1 MSQFEKL
8 SLDYNFSFFYY
19 KSTNEIYDSNIF
31 FNYIQNSINPILS
44 NFPNNNYSSI
54 SIDPKK
60 SIELNTQNNN
70 NNSSKL
76 IEVIPFFFHPSDDF
90 NSSVPLEMDPS
101 LVHPSESISSSV
113 PLEIIKT
120 IEVNNPKK
128 KSNNNN
134 NDSPLNKKRIRS
146 RNKNP
151 ENNRIKK
158 KKHDKFAK
166 DNIKRKIQVHY
177 IKFLR
182 DLLNHIIK
190 EVLKENIEFKPLDY
204 QFIMK
209 IDKNSFLSIKSK
221 SLGTIFKENPSPKF
235 KDYKQKNIEIYNEII
250 NKSEILKN
258 ILDKLYLEFINIY
271 YKNTRKINLRKY
283 GLEKDIILPNNIK
296 FYEDLIKMNETDS
309 SSDNEFY
316 INKIDRIIKRD
327 FISQIFICKYEN

>member
-8 SLDYNFSFFYY
+8 SLDYNFSFFDY
-19 KSTNEIYDSNIF
+19 KLTNEIYDSNIF

-70 NNSSKL
+70 NSSKL
-76 IEVIPFFFHPSDDF
+76 IEVIPFFFDPSDDF
-90 NSSVPLEMDPS
+90 NSSMPLEMDPS

-113 PLEIIKT
+113 PLEIIKS
-120 IEVNNPKK
+120 IGVNNPKK

-146 RNKNP
+146 RSKKP

-235 KDYKQKNIEIYNEII
+235 KDYEQKNIEIYNDII

-283 GLEKDIILPNNIK
+283 GLDKDIILPNNIK

-316 INKIDRIIKRD
+316 INKIEKIIKKE
-327 FISQIFICKYEN
+327 FVSEIFICK

>member
-8 SLDYNFSFFYY
+8 SLDYNFSFFDY
-19 KSTNEIYDSNIF
+19 KRTNEIYDSNIF

-235 KDYKQKNIEIYNEII
+235 KDYEQKNIEIYNEII

-283 GLEKDIILPNNIK
+283 GLDKDIILPNNIK

-316 INKIDRIIKRD
+316 INKIEKIIKKE
-327 FISQIFICKYEN
+327 FVSEIFICK

>member
-8 SLDYNFSFFYY
+8 SLDYNFSFFDY
-19 KSTNEIYDSNIF
+19 KRTNEIYDSNIF

-70 NNSSKL
+70 NSSKL
-76 IEVIPFFFHPSDDF
+76 IEVIPFFFDPSDDF

-134 NDSPLNKKRIRS
+134 NDSPLNKKRIRT

-151 ENNRIKK
+151 ENNKIKK

-235 KDYKQKNIEIYNEII
+235 KDYEQKNIEIYNEII

-283 GLEKDIILPNNIK
+283 GLDKDIILPNNIK

-316 INKIDRIIKRD
+316 INKIEKIIKKE
-327 FISQIFICKYEN
+327 FVSEIFICK

>member
-8 SLDYNFSFFYY
+8 SLDYNFSFFDN
-19 KSTNEIYDSNIF
+19 KCTNEIYDSNIF

-235 KDYKQKNIEIYNEII
+235 KDYEQKNIEIYNEII

-283 GLEKDIILPNNIK
+283 GLDKDIILPNNIK

-316 INKIDRIIKRD
+316 INKIEKIIKKE
-327 FISQIFICKYEN
+327 FVSEIFICK

>member
-8 SLDYNFSFFYY
+8 SLDYNFSFFDY
-19 KSTNEIYDSNIF
+19 KRTNEIYDSNIF

-60 SIELNTQNNN
+60 SIELNTQNN

-235 KDYKQKNIEIYNEII
+235 KDYEQKNIEIYNEII

-283 GLEKDIILPNNIK
+283 GLDKDIILPNNIK

-316 INKIDRIIKRD
+316 INKIEKIIKKE
-327 FISQIFICKYEN
+327 FISEIFICK

>member
-8 SLDYNFSFFYY
+8 SLDYNFSFFDY
-19 KSTNEIYDSNIF
+19 KRINEIYDSNIF
-31 FNYIQNSINPILS
+31 FKYIQNGINPILS

-128 KSNNNN
+128 KNNNNN
-134 NDSPLNKKRIRS
+134 NDSHLNKKRIRS

-235 KDYKQKNIEIYNEII
+235 KDYEQKNIEIYNEII

-283 GLEKDIILPNNIK
+283 GLDKDIILPNNIK

-316 INKIDRIIKRD
+316 INKIEKIIKKE
-327 FISQIFICKYEN
+327 FVSEIFICK

>member
-8 SLDYNFSFFYY
+8 SLDYNFSFFDY
-19 KSTNEIYDSNIF
+19 KRTNEIYDSNIF

-70 NNSSKL
+70 NSSKL
-76 IEVIPFFFHPSDDF
+76 IEVIPFFFDPSDDF
-90 NSSVPLEMDPS
+90 NSSMPLEMDPS

-134 NDSPLNKKRIRS
+134 NDSPLNKKRIRT

-151 ENNRIKK
+151 ENNKIKK

-235 KDYKQKNIEIYNEII
+235 KDYEQKNIEIYNEII

-283 GLEKDIILPNNIK
+283 GLDKDIILPNNIK

-316 INKIDRIIKRD
+316 INKIEKIIK
-327 FISQIFICKYEN
+327 KE

>member
-8 SLDYNFSFFYY
+8 SLDYNFSFFDY
-19 KSTNEIYDSNIF
+19 KRTNEIYDSNIF

-54 SIDPKK
+54 SIEPKK

-235 KDYKQKNIEIYNEII
+235 KDYEQKNIEIYNEII

-283 GLEKDIILPNNIK
+283 GLDKDIILPNNIK

-316 INKIDRIIKRD
+316 INKIEKIIKKE
-327 FISQIFICKYEN
+327 FVSEIFICK

>member
-8 SLDYNFSFFYY
+8 SLDYNFSFLDY
-19 KSTNEIYDSNIF
+19 KCTNENYDSNTF
-31 FNYIQNSINPILS
+31 FNYIQNSTNPILS

-54 SIDPKK
+54 SIEEKK
-60 SIELNTQNNN
+60 FIKLNTQNE
-70 NNSSKL
+70 NNSSMPK
-76 IEVIPFFFHPSDDF
+76 EVIPFFIGPSDDF
-90 NSSVPLEMDPS
+90 NSSIPFGMTPL
-101 LVHPSESISSSV
+101 LAHPSDSISSSV
-113 PLEIIKT
+113 PLEIIKA
-120 IEVNNPKK
+120 IEVINPNK

-134 NDSPLNKKRIRS
+134 DSPINKKRIRS

-204 QFIMK
+204 KFIMK
-209 IDKNSFLSIKSK
+209 IDQNSFLSIKSK
-221 SLGTIFKENPSPKF
+221 SLGTIFKENPSPKY
-235 KDYKQKNIEIYNEII
+235 KDYEQKNIKIYNEII

-258 ILDKLYLEFINIY
+258 ILDKLYLEFFNIY
-271 YKNTRKINLRKY
+271 YKNEKQISLRKY
-283 GLEKDIILPNNIK
+283 GLDKEIILPNNIK
-296 FYEDLIKMNETDS
+296 LYEDLIKMNKTDS

>member
-1 MSQFEKL
+1 MFQFEKL
-8 SLDYNFSFFYY
+8 SLDSNFSFFYDEFT
-19 KSTNEIYDSNIF
+19 KKVYDPNIF
-31 FNYIQNSINPILS
+31 SNNIQTDPI
-44 NFPNNNYSSI
+44 FPNFTNNIYSST
-54 SIDPKK
+54 PKEVKK
-60 SIELNTQNNN
+60 SIKLNTQKNI
-70 NNSSKL
+70 NSSKP
-76 IEVIPFFFHPSDDF
+76 IEVIPFFVDPSDDF
-90 NSSVPLEMDPS
+90 NLSMPFEMDPF
-101 LVHPSESISSSV
+101 LVHSSDSISSSV

-134 NDSPLNKKRIRS
+134 NDSPLNKKRKRS
-146 RNKNP
+146 RKKNP
-151 ENNRIKK
+151 GKNRIKK
-158 KKHDKFAK
+158 KKHTKSAK

-190 EVLKENIEFKPLDY
+190 EVLKENIEFKPLNY

-209 IDKNSFLSIKSK
+209 IDKISFLSIKST
-221 SLGTIFKENPSPKF
+221 SLGKIFKDNPSPKF
-235 KDYKQKNIEIYNEII
+235 KDSEQKNIEIYNEII

-271 YKNTRKINLRKY
+271 YKNIKKINLRKY
-283 GLEKDIILPNNIK
+283 GLDKDIILPNNIK

-316 INKIDRIIKRD
+316 INKIEKIIKKE
-327 FISQIFICKYEN
+327 FVSPIFICK

>member
-44 NFPNNNYSSI
+44 NFPNSNYSSI

-60 SIELNTQNNN
+60 SIKLNPQNN

-76 IEVIPFFFHPSDDF
+76 IEVIPSFFDPSDDF
-90 NSSVPLEMDPS
+90 NSSMPLEMDPS
-101 LVHPSESISSSV
+101 LVHPSDSISSSV

-128 KSNNNN
+128 KSKNNN

-209 IDKNSFLSIKSK
+209 IDKTSFLSIKSK

-271 YKNTRKINLRKY
+271 YKNTRK
-283 GLEKDIILPNNIK
+283 
-296 FYEDLIKMNETDS
+296 
-309 SSDNEFY
+309 
-316 INKIDRIIKRD
+316 KI
-327 FISQIFICKYEN
+327 

>member
-128 KSNNNN
+128 KSKNNN

-235 KDYKQKNIEIYNEII
+235 KDYEQKNIEIYNEII

-283 GLEKDIILPNNIK
+283 GLDKDIILPNNIK

-316 INKIDRIIKRD
+316 INKIEKIIKKE
-327 FISQIFICKYEN
+327 FVSQIFICK

>member
-8 SLDYNFSFFYY
+8 SLDYNFSFLDY
-19 KSTNEIYDSNIF
+19 KCTNENYDSNTF
-31 FNYIQNSINPILS
+31 FNYIQNSTNPILS

-54 SIDPKK
+54 SIEEKK
-60 SIELNTQNNN
+60 FIKLNTQNE
-70 NNSSKL
+70 NNSSMPK
-76 IEVIPFFFHPSDDF
+76 EVIPFFIGPSDDF
-90 NSSVPLEMDPS
+90 NSSIPFGMTPL
-101 LVHPSESISSSV
+101 LAHPSDSISSSV
-113 PLEIIKT
+113 PLEIIKA
-120 IEVNNPKK
+120 IKVNNPNK

-134 NDSPLNKKRIRS
+134 DSPINKKRIRS

-190 EVLKENIEFKPLDY
+190 EILKENIEFKPLDY
-204 QFIMK
+204 KFIMK
-209 IDKNSFLSIKSK
+209 IDQNSFLSIKSK
-221 SLGTIFKENPSPKF
+221 SLGTIFKENTSPKYN
-235 KDYKQKNIEIYNEII
+235 DYEQKNIKIYNEII

-271 YKNTRKINLRKY
+271 YKNEKKISLRKY
-283 GLEKDIILPNNIK
+283 GLDKEIILPNNIK
-296 FYEDLIKMNETDS
+296 LYEDLIKMNETDS

>member
-8 SLDYNFSFFYY
+8 SLDYNFSFFDY
-19 KSTNEIYDSNIF
+19 KRTNEIYDSNIF

-235 KDYKQKNIEIYNEII
+235 KDYEQKNIEIYNEII

-283 GLEKDIILPNNIK
+283 GLDKDIILPNNIK

-316 INKIDRIIKRD
+316 INKIEKIIKKE
-327 FISQIFICKYEN
+327 FISEIFICK

>member
-8 SLDYNFSFFYY
+8 SLDYNFSFLDY
-19 KSTNEIYDSNIF
+19 KCTNENYDSNTF
-31 FNYIQNSINPILS
+31 FNYIQNSTNPILS

-54 SIDPKK
+54 SIEEKK
-60 SIELNTQNNN
+60 FIKLNTQNE
-70 NNSSKL
+70 NNSSMPK
-76 IEVIPFFFHPSDDF
+76 EVIPFFIDPSDDF
-90 NSSVPLEMDPS
+90 NSSIPFGMTPFLA
-101 LVHPSESISSSV
+101 HPSDSISSSV
-113 PLEIIKT
+113 PLEIIKA
-120 IEVNNPKK
+120 IEVNNPNK
-128 KSNNNN
+128 KSNNN

-235 KDYKQKNIEIYNEII
+235 KDYEQKNIEIYNEII

-283 GLEKDIILPNNIK
+283 GLDKDIILPNNIK

-316 INKIDRIIKRD
+316 INKIEKIIKKE
-327 FISQIFICKYEN
+327 FVSEIFICK